1 MKCPKCGEEIREGYL
16 YCENCGEDI
25 HMVPDFEP
33 EIEYS
38 MRETLSG
45 IVEEVRD
52 QIPDDGQEEIRRI
65 KKKRKR
71 LFLVLGGMALAVAVI
86 AGIFILHQIRYHSVR
101 YQMTRA
107 AACFQAGNSEQAIK
121 YYERA
126 RELDAAD
133 ISLCFTLADLYR
145 ECGRD
150 EQYMELLFAVISSET
165 VTEDEKAAAY
175 KRIIAYYS
183 ALEDYASINTIL
195 MNTEDDAIR
204 RMFQSYMALPP
215 EFSYQEG
222 AYDSV
227 IPLKLTAGTQGTIYY
242 TTDGTIP
249 TVESEEY
256 ITPIFLEEGSYT
268 VSAMFVNSYGIASQV
283 VAKSYVVD
291 VAKPSAP
298 EVETYSGEYTEPALI
313 RVKPPM
319 DGEVY
324 YTTDGTIPT
333 EHSLLYTE
341 PIPMPLGKSVFT
353 FITYNEDGLCGEC
366 TTREFEFRLD
376 TEYTPEQAVAELV
389 TRLVETGRLKNVS
402 GVPSGD
408 LGGRYLYQYQYVL
421 AIPEQGNFYLVAEV
435 FEDSAGVQS
444 RTGTIYG
451 VDVYSLAC
459 YKLTK
464 GALDEYTTEAVQ

>member
-16 YCENCGEDI
+16 YCESCGEDI

-45 IVEEVRD
+45 IVEEVRE
-52 QIPDDGQEEIRRI
+52 QIPNGEQEGMRRLRE
-65 KKKRKR
+65 KRKW
-71 LFLVLGGMALAVAVI
+71 LFLVLSGITLVVLAA
-86 AGIFILHQIRYHSVR
+86 AGILLLQQLRYHSIE
-101 YQMTRA
+101 YQLTKA
-107 AACFQAGNSEQAIK
+107 AACFQTGNLEQAVK

-126 RELDAAD
+126 HELDENN

-145 ECGRD
+145 ECGRNG
-150 EQYMELLFAVISSET
+150 QYMELLFSVIRSET

-175 KRIIAYYS
+175 KRMIAYYS

-195 MNTEDDAIR
+195 MNTEDTSIR
-204 RMFQSYMALPP
+204 MMFQSYMALPP

-242 TTDGTIP
+242 TTDGTVP
-249 TVESEEY
+249 TTESEEY

-268 VSAMFVNSYGIASQV
+268 VSAMFVNSYGISSQV
-283 VAKSYVVD
+283 VAKSYFID

-298 EVETYSGEYTEPALI
+298 EVETYSGEYSSPVLI
-313 RVKPPM
+313 RVKLPM

-324 YTTDGTIPT
+324 YTTDGTLPT

-366 TTREFEFRLD
+366 TTREFELKLD

-389 TRLVETGRLKNVS
+389 TGLVETGRLKDVS

-408 LGGRYLYQYQYVL
+408 LSGRYLYQYQYVL
-421 AIPEQGNFYLVAEV
+421 AIPEQGDFYLVAEV

-464 GALDEYTTEAVQ
+464 GALDEYILEAVQ